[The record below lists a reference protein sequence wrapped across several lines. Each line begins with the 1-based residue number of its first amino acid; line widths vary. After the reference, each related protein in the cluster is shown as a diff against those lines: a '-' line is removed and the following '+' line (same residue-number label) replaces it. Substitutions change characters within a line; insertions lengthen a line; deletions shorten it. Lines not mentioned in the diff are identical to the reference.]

1 MSRIRDYS
9 LSGEER
15 KTRLRVCIFDAAG
28 VKSAFALLL
37 TKVTK
42 PSLGNL
48 LICAVSGTSTD
59 KKEVYAY
66 IGKGGRF
73 QMERTISFMNGEGS
87 LGHNTR
93 AFIAANVDA
102 DRTKDNITL
111 VHEDLKKVY
120 HKLFDDS
127 LKKYNAK
134 QKRKDRQ
141 IKNYYDKI
149 SRSKQEKLF
158 YEVIVQI
165 GNRDD
170 TGVGSAAADTA
181 VKALQDYVE
190 LFIRRNPQL
199 YVFGAYIHMDEE
211 TPHVHIDFV
220 PFSTDNKRGLEIKNS
235 LKGALASRGFESE
248 GKGNTE
254 WQQWSEAEK
263 EDIAMIMQKYGVGW
277 KKLDTHN
284 PHLSVLDYKK
294 QERSREV
301 KELEQELED
310 IGVVIELKEEREAQL
325 NDEIHKQQMCLKTER
340 EKAEKT
346 LAIVTSLKDRIME
359 EGVAQEKYNKALA
372 ADGQELEDIIAD
384 KKKQL
389 ADVQVALNKARA
401 VFENAN
407 EKLAQAEEELSE
419 VKKLRDDLI
428 KQGEGDYYLKE
439 EVIQLR
445 YENQNLKKENKGLQE
460 KLDKAYEFMKKFVI
474 EGKSMLD
481 KFLEWIGEKVREGR
495 GR

>member
-1 MSRIRDYS
+1 MSGDGVVAHNRRTYFAENVDPTRTHLNVEYCYTPI
-9 LSGEER
+9 EEAYHQ
-15 KTRLRVCIFDAAG
+15 LFDAAL
-28 VKSAFALLL
+28 AEF
-37 TKVTK
+37 
-42 PSLGNL
+42 
-48 LICAVSGTSTD
+48 
-59 KKEVYAY
+59 
-66 IGKGGRF
+66 
-73 QMERTISFMNGEGS
+73 
-87 LGHNTR
+87 
-93 AFIAANVDA
+93 
-102 DRTKDNITL
+102 
-111 VHEDLKKVY
+111 
-120 HKLFDDS
+120 
-127 LKKYNAK
+127 NAK

-170 TGVGSAAADTA
+170 TGVGSDAADIA
-181 VKALQDYVE
+181 VLALQDYVE

-220 PFSTDNKRGLEIKNS
+220 PFSTSNKRGLETKNS

-263 EDIAMIMQKYGVGW
+263 EDIAVIMQKYGIGW

-294 QERSREV
+294 QERSRVV

-340 EKAEKT
+340 EEAEKT

-372 ADGQELEDIIAD
+372 ADSQELEDIIAD

-389 ADVQVALNKARA
+389 ADVQVALNKALA

-428 KQGEGDYYLKE
+428 KQGDGDYYLKE
-439 EVIQLR
+439 EVIRLR
-445 YENQNLKKENKGLQE
+445 YENQKLKKENKGLRE
-460 KLDKAYEFMKKFVI
+460 KLDKAYEFMKQFVI
-474 EGKSMLD
+474 EGRSMLD
-481 KFLEWIGEKVREGR
+481 KFLEWIGEKVRDMR

>member
-1 MSRIRDYS
+1 
-9 LSGEER
+9 
-15 KTRLRVCIFDAAG
+15 
-28 VKSAFALLL
+28 
-37 TKVTK
+37 
-42 PSLGNL
+42 
-48 LICAVSGTSTD
+48 
-59 KKEVYAY
+59 
-66 IGKGGRF
+66 
-73 QMERTISFMNGEGS
+73 MERAISFMNGEGS

-93 AFIAANVDA
+93 AFIASNVDA

-111 VHEDLKKVY
+111 VNEDLKQVY

-158 YEVIVQI
+158 YEIIVQI
-165 GNRDD
+165 GNRED
-170 TGVGSAAADTA
+170 TGVGSDAADIA
-181 VKALQDYVE
+181 VKVLTDYVE
-190 LFIRRNPQL
+190 LFRQRNPQL

-220 PFSTDNKRGLEIKNS
+220 PFSIDNKRGLETKNS

-263 EDIAMIMQKYGVGW
+263 EDIAIIMKKYGISW
-277 KKLDTHN
+277 KKLDTHK

-294 QERSREV
+294 QERTREV

-310 IGVVIELKEEREAQL
+310 IGVVIELKEEREARLDKEINNQELQL
-325 NDEIHKQQMCLKTER
+325 KKKR
-340 EKAEKT
+340 EEAEKT
-346 LAIVTSLKDRIME
+346 LSIIDSLKEKALD
-359 EGVAQEKYNKALA
+359 EGKEQEKRNKYLI
-372 ADGQELEDIIAD
+372 ADNQELEDVITD
-384 KKKQL
+384 KKEQL
-389 ADVQVALNKARA
+389 ADLQVALNKALA

-428 KQGEGDYYLKE
+428 KQGDGDYYLKE
-439 EVIQLR
+439 EVIRLR
-445 YENQNLKKENKGLQE
+445 YENQNLKEENKGLRE
-460 KLDKAYEFMKKFVI
+460 KLDKAYEFMKKFVV

>member
-1 MSRIRDYS
+1 
-9 LSGEER
+9 
-15 KTRLRVCIFDAAG
+15 
-28 VKSAFALLL
+28 
-37 TKVTK
+37 
-42 PSLGNL
+42 
-48 LICAVSGTSTD
+48 
-59 KKEVYAY
+59 
-66 IGKGGRF
+66 
-73 QMERTISFMNGEGS
+73 MERTISFMNGEGS

-170 TGVGSAAADTA
+170 TGVGSDMANIA
-181 VKALQDYVE
+181 VWALQDYVE

-220 PFSTDNKRGLEIKNS
+220 PFSTDNKRGLETKNS
-235 LKGALASRGFESE
+235 IKGALASRGFESE

-263 EDIAMIMQKYGVGW
+263 EDIAIIMEKYDIGW
-277 KKLDTHN
+277 KKLNTHK

-301 KELEQELED
+301 KKLEQELED
-310 IGVVIELKEEREAQL
+310 IGVVIGLKEEHEAQL
-325 NDEIHKQQMCLKTER
+325 NDEIHKQQMYLKTER
-340 EKAEKT
+340 EEAEKT

-372 ADGQELEDIIAD
+372 ADSRELEDIIAD

-428 KQGEGDYYLKE
+428 KQGDGDYYLKE
-439 EVIQLR
+439 EVIRLR
-445 YENQNLKKENKGLQE
+445 YENQNLKEENKGLRE

-474 EGKSMLD
+474 EGRSMLD
-481 KFLEWIGEKVREGR
+481 KFLEWIGEKIREGR

>member
-1 MSRIRDYS
+1 MSKV
-9 LSGEER
+9 L
-15 KTRLRVCIFDAAG
+15 LR
-28 VKSAFALLL
+28 LLL

-42 PSLGNL
+42 LSQRNL

-59 KKEVYAY
+59 KKEVDSY
-66 IGKGGRF
+66 IGKGEVDS
-73 QMERTISFMNGEGS
+73 MERTISFMNGEGS

-93 AFIAANVDA
+93 AFIASNVDA
-102 DRTKDNITL
+102 DRTKDNIIL
-111 VHEDLKKVY
+111 VNEDFKKVY
-120 HKLFDDS
+120 HKLFDDA

-149 SRSKQEKLF
+149 ARSKQEKLF

-170 TGVGSAAADTA
+170 TGVGSNAADVA
-181 VKALQDYVE
+181 VKVLEDYVE
-190 LFIRRNPQL
+190 LFIQRNPQL

-220 PFSTDNKRGLEIKNS
+220 PFSTDNKRGLETKNS
-235 LKGALASRGFESE
+235 FKGALASRGFESE

-263 EDIAMIMQKYGVGW
+263 EDIAIIMEKYGIGW
-277 KKLDTHN
+277 KKLDTHK

-310 IGVVIELKEEREAQL
+310 ISVVIELKEEREARLDREINKQELQL
-325 NDEIHKQQMCLKTER
+325 KRDLEEAERTLSIVNSLK
-340 EKAEKT
+340 EKALDEGAMQERRNKT
-346 LAIVTSLKDRIME
+346 LITD
-359 EGVAQEKYNKALA
+359 N
-372 ADGQELEDIIAD
+372 QELDAVITD
-384 KKKQL
+384 KKEQL
-389 ADVQVALNKARA
+389 ADLQVALERSRA
-401 VFENAN
+401 VFD
-407 EKLAQAEEELSE
+407 KVDEELERAKGELAE
-419 VKKLRDDLI
+419 VRKLRSELVA
-428 KQGEGDYYLKE
+428 QGDGDYYLKE
-439 EVIQLR
+439 EVIRLR
-445 YENQNLKKENKGLQE
+445 YENQNLKAENKGLRK

-481 KFLEWIGEKVREGR
+481 KFLEWIGEKVRDVR
-495 GR
+495 NR